1 MSDSA
6 RPGRATA
13 RPRSPLVAKSVPP
26 LALLSVLVA
35 VWALI
40 AARSGLPGFILPSP
54 ADVVRAGWDTPRLL
68 LPALGATLFETGL
81 GLPLSIVLAAAIAP
95 PIHLSSFLRR
105 AFYPLPGAS
114 PA

>member
-1 MSDSA
+1 MRDPA
-6 RPGRATA
+6 RPRRATA
-13 RPRSPLVAKSVPP
+13 RPRGPFVGRSVPP

-54 ADVVRAGWDTPRLL
+54 ADVVRAGWDTRGIL

-81 GLPLSIVLAAAIAP
+81 GVALSIVLAGGDGAALA
-95 PIHLSSFLRR
+95 LAAFLGR
-105 AFYPLPGAS
+105 
-114 PA
+114 

>member
-13 RPRSPLVAKSVPP
+13 RPRSTLAAKSVPP

-40 AARSGLPGFILPSP
+40 AGPRGLPAFILPSP
-54 ADVVRAGWDTPRLL
+54 ADVVRAGWDTRDIL
-68 LPALGATLFETGL
+68 LPGLGATLFETGL
-81 GLPLSIVLAAAIAP
+81 GLALSIVLGVALAPAIDPIGRAA
-95 PIHLSSFLRR
+95 
-105 AFYPLPGAS
+105 GG
-114 PA
+114 